1 MATMDRKA
9 TRFQKQYR
17 GEDTLV
23 PRKPT
28 LLHQKKGVIS
38 VDQAEV
44 TIVNFTHSALPELEQ
59 LKADQKELQKTV
71 RWCRIL

>member
-1 MATMDRKA
+1 VT
-9 TRFQKQYR
+9 
-17 GEDTLV
+17 
-23 PRKPT
+23 RKPT
-28 LLHQKKGVIS
+28 LLHQKKKVSS

-44 TIVNFTHSALPELEQ
+44 TIVNLTHSALPELEQ